1 MSVSLRKQR
10 DKPSENRIF
19 KKDKKNGNYLQYN
32 TLSDF
37 PKALFGQSGGGKF
50 LFKKKLGFVV

>member
-37 PKALFGQSGGGKF
+37 PKALFGRPGGGRQLNSVKA
-50 LFKKKLGFVV
+50 VR

>member
-37 PKALFGQSGGGKF
+37 PKALFGQSGGGGRQLNSVKA
-50 LFKKKLGFVV
+50 VR

>member
-32 TLSDF
+32 NLSDF
-37 PKALFGQSGGGKF
+37 PQALFGQSGGARQLNSVKT
-50 LFKKKLGFVV
+50 VR